1 MADPPDF
8 KPPSWASAPVAT
20 VRLDQGPHTTF
31 GRAQD
36 AVDVHVDDR
45 RVTEAVSRRV
55 CRTLRVSIGPRSIPD
70 LLPHLL
76 RSAASRLHA
85 AVVHHPSGKV
95 YLIDL
100 GSTRGTQVD
109 ALKLDKHR
117 PLQLKDGFAL
127 RFGCDLASW
136 VYTVRIDARCVC
148 RPA

>member
-1 MADPPDF
+1 MTGAS
-8 KPPSWASAPVAT
+8 KRQCLAACVALCARALVLAPSS
-20 VRLDQGPHTTF
+20 
-31 GRAQD
+31 
-36 AVDVHVDDR
+36 
-45 RVTEAVSRRV
+45 SRR
-55 CRTLRVSIGPRSIPD
+55 
-70 LLPHLL
+70 PHLL

-117 PLQLKDGFAL
+117 PLQLKDGFTL

-136 VYTVRIDARCVC
+136 MYTVRIDARCVC
-148 RPA
+148 RAA